1 MKRKKSLYVYSRGA
15 AASPATRDR
24 GFKHADLRGERG
36 RKNLHF
42 HSWRTRRHDCII
54 RTRSAFK
61 GTPPAP
67 TRRSQR
73 KSARNG
79 GPKRRKEPRMKENTR
94 ERERDRAEK
103 QEKKER
109 VANNTVHTSPRRNTL
124 RGVPDRRKINWAFF
138 LPWIMLHFWS
148 LRCRLL
154 PSHTR
159 KDHQKAAQIDFAW
172 SNCPTQSV
180 VDSLMWRFS
189 PWAHLLS

>member
-1 MKRKKSLYVYSRGA
+1 MKRKKSLFVYSRGA
-15 AASPATRDR
+15 AATPATRDR
-24 GFKHADLRGERG
+24 GFKHADLREERG
-36 RKNLHF
+36 GENRHF

-54 RTRSAFK
+54 RTRSVFK

-79 GPKRRKEPRMKENTR
+79 RPKRRTEPRMKENTR
-94 ERERDRAEK
+94 ERETERKNR
-103 QEKKER
+103 KKKSGSQTTPSTRLPDVIRCAACRIER
-109 VANNTVHTSPRRNTL
+109 KSIGH
-124 RGVPDRRKINWAFF
+124 FF

-189 PWAHLLS
+189 PWADLLS